1 LHIDQELRDQFK
13 TATKSRGQD
22 MSTVV
27 EKMMG
32 PWIEQHS
39 TDPEMERVQLDQ
51 AVTILVK
58 AVCAQLDANRTWATE
73 AILDAGM
80 GLPGCGV
87 FNKRIGHFSLEK
99 QECGRHFAR
108 WLLCRIIGLL
118 SQNRKVF
125 LVCDSGTTVFWF
137 LKALGE
143 LINEYFKKSDPLP
156 IHPEKLSL
164 LTLVTNNIPG
174 AEAFVAYASQHPLP
188 VPSKRVLIS
197 DLIECRLLAGLLL
210 PEYVALTGADTD
222 SDLEAVYTRI
232 STQRLKPAPVF
243 IGVATGNWLN
253 IVPFEGKALPQLL
266 ARGRGHG
273 PFKKKL
279 LQVCDEVFVIAP
291 LGKIFLKSVDE
302 LNNKL
307 RYSDSAAESQLRSYE
322 VVGMPEGKATAIK
335 LVSTY
340 RDKISSVMRN
350 HSQDVREAIGKF
362 AADPERQQQQT
373 SLPIEQ
379 VEHLLFKFDDFS
391 DKSPEAQIEIELPH
405 QQTRTPEFE
414 KLFFNI
420 R

>member
-1 LHIDQELRDQFK
+1 
-13 TATKSRGQD
+13 
-22 MSTVV
+22 
-27 EKMMG
+27 
-32 PWIEQHS
+32 
-39 TDPEMERVQLDQ
+39 
-51 AVTILVK
+51 
-58 AVCAQLDANRTWATE
+58 
-73 AILDAGM
+73 
-80 GLPGCGV
+80 
-87 FNKRIGHFSLEK
+87 
-99 QECGRHFAR
+99 
-108 WLLCRIIGLL
+108 
-118 SQNRKVF
+118 
-125 LVCDSGTTVFWF
+125 
-137 LKALGE
+137 
-143 LINEYFKKSDPLP
+143 
-156 IHPEKLSL
+156 
-164 LTLVTNNIPG
+164 
-174 AEAFVAYASQHPLP
+174 
-188 VPSKRVLIS
+188 
-197 DLIECRLLAGLLL
+197 
-210 PEYVALTGADTD
+210 
-222 SDLEAVYTRI
+222 
-232 STQRLKPAPVF
+232 VF